1 MRKTNQPIGIF
12 DSGIGGLTVA
22 NAILNAMP
30 SERIIYFG
38 DTAHFPYGDKSAD
51 LIKSYSDRI
60 TSFLLEHQCKAVVI
74 ACNTASSMAFDLV
87 KEKCG
92 NEAIAFNVID
102 PVVDY
107 VLQKKYQKVG
117 IIGTL
122 GTIGSNVFYDKI
134 KHAKSGVKAYSM
146 ATPLLAPMIES
157 GFVHGQIS
165 ELIIQKYLENDILE
179 DIEAIVLAC
188 THYPLIKKQIEQL
201 YQSLGRNV
209 EVLATNEIAG
219 QYIKEVL
226 TSKNLLNTGEI
237 AQSHQFFVSDYTASF
252 EQSTRLFFGSELHLE
267 PINIWK

>member
-1 MRKTNQPIGIF
+1 MRNTNQPIGIF

-22 NAILNAMP
+22 NAILSAMP
-30 SERIIYFG
+30 NERIIYFG

-51 LIKSYSDRI
+51 LIKSYSEKI
-60 TSFLLEHQCKAVVI
+60 TEFLLSHQCKAVVI
-74 ACNTASSMAFDLV
+74 ACNTASSVAYEVV

-92 NEAIAFNVID
+92 VDAIAFNVID

-107 VLQKKYQKVG
+107 VLQKDYQKVG

-134 KHAKSGVKAYSM
+134 KNAKSGVKAYSL

-179 DIEAIVLAC
+179 EIEAIVLAC

-201 YQSLGRNV
+201 YQSLGRKV

-219 QYIKEVL
+219 DYVKEVL
-226 TSKNLLNTGEI
+226 SQKNLLNSGESN
-237 AQSHQFFVSDYTASF
+237 QPHHFYVSDYTASF

-267 PINIWK
+267 PISI